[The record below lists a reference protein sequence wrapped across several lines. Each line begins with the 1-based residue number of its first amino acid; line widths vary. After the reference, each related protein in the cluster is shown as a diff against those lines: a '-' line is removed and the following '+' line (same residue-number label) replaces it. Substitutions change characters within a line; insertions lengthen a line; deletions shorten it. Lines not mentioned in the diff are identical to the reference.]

1 MNLFAKFALIIC
13 LTIIGRHSMAQSLS
27 SRPPLPYYLLPDYS
41 DVGRPLPPGVPR
53 DVDTN
58 GNVIYVPLRFT
69 TRLYQE
75 AALKLVLQEAN
86 SVAEELNLTNDIPI
100 TVSNL
105 VEFHISPFGFAYARR
120 AIGFV
125 ATTNYT
131 YYVSRGDKF
140 SGVTVANYDQ
150 TCSRYMRQSLPIKQ
164 FDPNAAYQLATQWL
178 AAIHMDV
185 NGLNRDYRVH
195 VALSPF
201 WNGLATLGEK
211 PRKQFVPIYYVW
223 WTNDRD
229 GRDGVADV
237 ELFEPT
243 KTLLQLD
250 VQDPKYILRQ
260 PLVFTNLAAL
270 FPGSAIVSTNYPV
283 KTIFLPAPPP

>member
-1 MNLFAKFALIIC
+1 MDRIIKCVFATC
-13 LTIIGRHSMAQSLS
+13 LTIIACHSSAQSES
-27 SRPPLPYYLLPDYS
+27 SGPPLPYYLLPDYS
-41 DVGRPLPPGVPR
+41 DVGRPLPSGVPR

-69 TRLYQE
+69 TRLYQQC
-75 AALKLVLQEAN
+75 ALELVSREAN

-100 TVSNL
+100 TISNL

-120 AIGFV
+120 AIGFI
-125 ATTNYT
+125 ATSNYT

-140 SGVTVANYDQ
+140 SDVTVADYDQ
-150 TCSRYMRQSLPIKQ
+150 TCSRYMKQSLPIKQ
-164 FDPNAAYQLATQWL
+164 FDTNAAYQLATQWL
-178 AAIHMDV
+178 SAVHMDV
-185 NGLNRDYRVH
+185 KGLNRDYRVH
-195 VALSPF
+195 IALSPF
-201 WNGLATLGEK
+201 WNGLSTLGEM

-223 WTNDRD
+223 WTNDRG
-229 GRDGVADV
+229 GRGGVADV

-260 PLVFTNLAAL
+260 PLAFTNLAAL
-270 FPGSAIVSTNYPV
+270 FPGVATISTNYPV
-283 KTIFLPAPPP
+283 KTIPGPVPSP